1 MVRKLLAAAAILSAI
16 GATGASAQTVRQPE
30 SKWSQVSNNCQFGER
45 IDGSTAA
52 DARRRIEAAGLTNV
66 RDLRKGCDN
75 VWHATANAGGG
86 DVYVALSPS
95 GEIMRETN

>member
-1 MVRKLLAAAAILSAI
+1 MRNIIAAVAILASAGFAA
-16 GATGASAQTVRQPE
+16 GATAQTAPKLD
-30 SKWSQVSNNCQFGER
+30 SKWSQVSNNCEFGER

-75 VWHATANAGGG
+75 VWHATASAGGG
-86 DVYVALSPS
+86 DINVAVSPG
-95 GEIMRETN
+95 GEVMRETN